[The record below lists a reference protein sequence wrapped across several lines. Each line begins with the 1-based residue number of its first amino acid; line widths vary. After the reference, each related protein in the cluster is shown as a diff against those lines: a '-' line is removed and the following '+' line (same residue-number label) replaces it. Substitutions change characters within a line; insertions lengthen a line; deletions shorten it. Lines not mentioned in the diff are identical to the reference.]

1 MFDGG
6 RTFTWDRDAHSYQR
20 HGCEHLLDHHAA
32 MLWLSPGYGKTAI
45 TLHAFKRLL
54 DSGQAKN
61 MLVVAPLRV
70 AQTVWAQEI
79 ERWASLHGLRACLLH
94 GAKKETW
101 LKRRDVNVW
110 LINYEG
116 LQWLRQMLDKK
127 KIESPFD
134 VVVFDEV
141 RRMKSSTGM
150 RFRAV
155 KPIAALAK
163 WRWGLTGT
171 PASNGLMDLFGQ
183 FLIVDGGAA
192 LGTRIT
198 RFRYEFFEKG
208 YDGFSWEPRPGAR
221 EAVEARIAD
230 MVFRADGMLDLPD
243 FVYDPRKI
251 VLDDKARAL
260 YNRMKDD
267 LLTQIEGTT
276 ITAANAAVL
285 VGKLKQMSNGRVY
298 DEKREI
304 IKVHAAKQD
313 ALRELVEEMGDEQL
327 LIAYDY
333 HHDLDQIREVLGDD
347 IPYLGAGVNGAT
359 AMEHVE
365 RWNRKEIQFLAAN
378 PASAGHG
385 LNLQRSGAHHIL
397 WWGPTFDLDHYIQ
410 FNDRIRRQGN
420 TAAAVV
426 VHTFITEKSVDEVA
440 LKAQTDKASLQD
452 SLLAALT
459 SVYGDD
465 IKVDT
470 GEKETNTMADLQ
482 FKSDAAQQANPFAQQ
497 AQQPQQ
503 ANPFAQ
509 QAPAQANTPPAQSAD
524 MFAGQPAPQANPFA
538 AQPAAPQPQAN
549 PFAGQPQQQPTQE
562 AAPQFNPFAQAA
574 PSPEQVM
581 QQAQQ
586 AQAIQQDVA
595 APPPPGPQE
604 APQFNPFAG
613 NATVED
619 AQVVPEPPLQ
629 APAPPQAVSF
639 ADASPAEA
647 PAGAPADPT
656 VQAVAGTVVPPGFSP
671 LYILI
676 PAEKMAAVMAALGRA
691 LK

>member
-1 MFDGG
+1 MLDGMS
-6 RTFTWDRDAHSYQR
+6 TFTWDRDAHIYQR
-20 HGCEHLLDHHAA
+20 RGCDHLLDRNAA

-45 TLHAFKRLL
+45 ALHAFKKLL
-54 DSGQAKN
+54 DTGQARN

-198 RFRYEFFEKG
+198 RYRYEFFEKG

-260 YNRMKDD
+260 YNRMKND

-304 IKVHAAKQD
+304 IKVHDAKQE
-313 ALRELVEEMGDEQL
+313 ALRELAEELGDEQL

-347 IPYLGAGVNGAT
+347 VPYLGAGVNGAT

-365 RWNRKEIQFLAAN
+365 RWNRKETQFLAAN

-385 LNLQRSGAHHIL
+385 LNLQHSGAHHIL

-420 TAAAVV
+420 TAEAVV

-440 LKAQTDKASLQD
+440 LKAQTDKATLQD

-459 SVYGDD
+459 SVFGDD

-470 GEKETNTMADLQ
+470 GEKETHTMADLQ
-482 FKSDAAQQANPFAQQ
+482 FKSDADQQANPFAQQ

-509 QAPAQANTPPAQSAD
+509 AAPAAPAAQANPFAQAGAQEAQAPAQA
-524 MFAGQPAPQANPFA
+524 
-538 AQPAAPQPQAN
+538 AQPA
-549 PFAGQPQQQPTQE
+549 QE

-595 APPPPGPQE
+595 AP
-604 APQFNPFAG
+604 APQGPESAAVNPFAQ
-613 NATVED
+613 A
-619 AQVVPEPPLQ
+619 APA
-629 APAPPQAVSF
+629 APAPQAAPQAPVPQ
-639 ADASPAEA
+639 AA
-647 PAGAPADPT
+647 PAAPAPQPPTQPAPAPAPVAPAPADPT
-656 VQAVAGTVVPPGFSP
+656 VQAVAGTVVPEGFSP

-676 PAEKMAAVMAALGRA
+676 PTAKLSAVTAALGRA